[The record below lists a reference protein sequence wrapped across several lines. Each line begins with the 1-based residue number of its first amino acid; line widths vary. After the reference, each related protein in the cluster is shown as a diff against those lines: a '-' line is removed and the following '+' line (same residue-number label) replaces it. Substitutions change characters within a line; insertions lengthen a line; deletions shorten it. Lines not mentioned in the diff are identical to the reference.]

1 MPKWTILTCLLLA
14 ATLCHA
20 GECHDYR
27 LPTESLDLASHV
39 TDEDVRLLAADGDFL
54 CWAGADNSFMTLHW
68 GLAGP
73 DGALLPLGSHR
84 AQRDG
89 ADYIGNH
96 LQVDG
101 KRVVVGDRLGGW
113 QVVDFSDPASP
124 TVPWEAPV
132 GTTIGGPV
140 LHGNQLLVP
149 TRSGLAVLDLV
160 AGGPAALRSLVD
172 LVPSRPVYEDAWT
185 MRLAMDGSQCWAL
198 VEYPNGSSVNQYLV
212 VVDIADPGAP
222 LVSGP
227 LLLGYSDDYWAKTYI
242 SLAADGGT
250 AIATRRFRFWSGQP
264 LDFSDTYET
273 MIFTLAQ
280 SGSPWQ
286 IQHDAS
292 ATCSDAGIS
301 GDLAWV
307 IEGRTMRYLERR
319 GGTWYTRQAVAA
331 GTEWTPRLAA
341 TTHAVWTGCGL
352 DLRAWEPRIPDA
364 SPILGLAYRPL
375 SGQCLRLDV
384 MGGRLTT
391 LVYGYGN
398 SDTEWWRLVVANM
411 ADPLRLQPWEE
422 TNAPN
427 VPFVHSCIVGDHA
440 YTNGGIYNFTT
451 HAWVGVTSPTVF
463 GGAGTALWVWESPD
477 RLVTYD
483 ATDPD
488 VPARRSE
495 CFAIDG
501 DWWDLPVMASA
512 NGVAVFTHGDTLIA
526 TDIASPLDP
535 VVTDRLAAPFGG
547 VHAMV
552 MGDSLLY
559 VAHEGGLSVVAVE
572 PAGTLALRG
581 QVNVPASGLSAL
593 ALDERLLYAVTTTGS
608 RLQIF
613 DVGDPDLPLLIAD
626 LGAFGSLLVLHDDL
640 LYVAGYDYITAL
652 RRQCSLAVPV
662 SLHDLDLVWLADAA
676 RLSWRLDGNLAAVRV
691 LARSGHREWIVPWR
705 SENGLSIATDTRAP
719 LGQTVDYA
727 VQVLSD
733 NQWLTIAEA
742 SLAIPGAALALAT
755 PTPNPFNAETTFS
768 FALDAPGFVELSVL
782 DTAGRVVQTLLAE
795 PRAEGHHQV
804 TWRGDD
810 RNGRP
815 VAAGTYLVRLTAAHG
830 VRTVKAVLVK

>member
-27 LPTESLDLASHV
+27 LPTDSLDLASHV

-54 CWAGADNSFMTLHW
+54 CWAGADNSFMTLRW

-73 DGALLPLGSHR
+73 DGALLPQGSHR
-84 AQRDG
+84 VQRDG

-96 LQVDG
+96 LQVSG
-101 KRVVVGDRLGGW
+101 KRVVVGDHLGGW

-140 LHGNQLLVP
+140 LRGNQLLVP

-198 VEYPNGSSVNQYLV
+198 VEYPNGSSVAQYLV
-212 VVDIADPGAP
+212 VVDIADPDAP
-222 LVSGP
+222 LVSDA
-227 LLLGYSDDYWAKTYI
+227 LLLGYSDDYFAKTYI

-250 AIATRRFRFWSGQP
+250 AITTRRFRRWSGHP
-264 LDFSDTYET
+264 YDFSDTYET
-273 MIFTLAQ
+273 MIFTLPE
-280 SGSPWQ
+280 SGAPSLVQ
-286 IQHDAS
+286 VDAS
-292 ATCSDAGIS
+292 ATCGDAGIS

-319 GGTWYTRQAVAA
+319 GGTWYTRQALAVGADGA
-331 GTEWTPRLAA
+331 PRLAA
-341 TTHAVWTGCGL
+341 STHAAWSGYGRA
-352 DLRAWEPRIPDA
+352 LRAWAHRIPDA
-364 SPILGLAYRPL
+364 SPDLGVAYRTL
-375 SGQCLRLDV
+375 DGQCISLDV
-384 MGGRLTT
+384 VGDYLIT
-391 LVYGYGN
+391 LVYGYSN
-398 SDTEWWRLVVANM
+398 SDIDPWKIVVLDP
-411 ADPLRLQPWEE
+411 ADPLRMAAAEIQG
-422 TNAPN
+422 PN
-427 VPFVHSCIVGDHA
+427 VWLAYNRVVGDHA
-440 YTNGGIYNFTT
+440 YTNGGIYDLTAR
-451 HAWVGVTSPTVF
+451 AWVSSMSPVVF
-463 GGAGTALWVWESPD
+463 GGTGTALWAWESPD

-483 ATDPD
+483 ATDPAA
-488 VPARRSE
+488 PARRSE

-501 DWWDLPVMASA
+501 DWWDLPVVASA
-512 NGVAVFTHGDTLIA
+512 NGVAVFAHGDTLIA
-526 TDIASPLDP
+526 TDITSPLDP

-559 VAHEGGLSVVAVE
+559 VAHEGGLSVVAVG

-581 QVNVPASGLSAL
+581 QVSVPASGLYTL
-593 ALDERLLYAVTTTGS
+593 ALDEHLLYAVTTTGS
-608 RLQIF
+608 RLQVF
-613 DVGDPDLPLLIAD
+613 DIADPDLPLLIAEP
-626 LGAFGSLLVLHDDL
+626 GAFGYHLVLHDDL
-640 LYVAGYDYITAL
+640 LYVAGYSTITAL

-662 SLHDLDLVWLADAA
+662 SLHDLDLAWLADAA
-676 RLSWRLDGNLAAVRV
+676 RLSWRLDGPFTAVRV
-691 LARSGHREWIVPWR
+691 LARSGHREWTVPWR

-719 LGQTVDYA
+719 LGFTVDYA
-727 VQVLSD
+727 VQVLAD

-742 SLAIPGAALALAT
+742 SLAIPGPALALTA